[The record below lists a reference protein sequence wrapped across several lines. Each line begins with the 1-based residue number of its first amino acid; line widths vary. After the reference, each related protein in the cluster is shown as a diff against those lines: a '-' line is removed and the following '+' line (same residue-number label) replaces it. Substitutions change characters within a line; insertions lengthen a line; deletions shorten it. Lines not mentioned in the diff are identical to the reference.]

1 MHPQNDLLTK
11 FTALAKNI
19 IYNADR
25 MKKFMG
31 MMGTPEGAVIAVHTV
46 LGTIEQAKPV
56 PPEIAKNLGV
66 NAYLI
71 MVDMA
76 QNVTGKQ
83 ASPDVMK
90 KVIGTILTEVNQ
102 THGQSAPAPQAPA
115 QPMGII
121 NRGAPA

>member
-1 MHPQNDLLTK
+1 
-11 FTALAKNI
+11 
-19 IYNADR
+19 
-25 MKKFMG
+25 MG
-31 MMGTPEGAVIAVHTV
+31 MLGTPEGAVVAVHTV

-66 NAYLI
+66 NVYLI

-76 QNVTGKQ
+76 QNITGKE

-90 KVIGTILTEVNQ
+90 KVIGTILTEVHQ
-102 THGQSAPAPQAPA
+102 SHGQPTPQAPA

-121 NRGAPA
+121 NQGAPA